1 MKTGIHPTYYEDAV
15 VTCRGCGYTF
25 KTGSTKKEIFVEV
38 CYKCHPFYT
47 GEQKYIDTKGLVDKF
62 KRRQEAAKKL
72 QEKRKEKK
80 KEKKQQER
88 AKSLKELLQE
98 L

>member
-1 MKTGIHPTYYEDAV
+1 MKAGIHPTYYEDAQV
-15 VTCRGCGYTF
+15 HCRGCGYTF
-25 KTGSTKKEIFVEV
+25 TVGSTKKELYVEV

-62 KRRQEAAKKL
+62 KKRQEAAKKL
-72 QEKRKEKK
+72 QAQKSKKK
-80 KEKKQQER
+80 KEKKTQEK
-88 AKSLKELLQE
+88 AKSLKELLQG

>member
-1 MKTGIHPTYYEDAV
+1 MKSGIHPTYFEDAT

-25 KTGSTKKEIFVEV
+25 KIGSTKKEIFVEV

-47 GEQKYIDTKGLVDKF
+47 GEQKYIDTKGLVEKF
-62 KRRQEAAKKL
+62 RKRAETAKKL
-72 QEKRKEKK
+72 KEKRKEKIKKK
-80 KEKKQQER
+80 KEQEK

-98 L
+98 I